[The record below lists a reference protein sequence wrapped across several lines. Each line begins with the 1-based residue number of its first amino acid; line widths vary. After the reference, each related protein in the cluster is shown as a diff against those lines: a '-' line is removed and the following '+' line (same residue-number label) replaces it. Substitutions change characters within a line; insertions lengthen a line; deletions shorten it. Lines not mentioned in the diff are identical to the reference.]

1 MLRLCMLYRQ
11 KSEITTTITHFYTAC
26 ALNQLSN
33 VEKYLK
39 ETNYTNID
47 LHDDRGYT
55 GLHYACRNGN
65 IEVAQLLLDNKA
77 NMNMKT
83 TDENE
88 TPITLACQESH
99 LHIIKLLISRGC
111 NINVSGTKGKT
122 GLHYACLNRHAYY
135 LQLPIVKTLINNN
148 ADLDAKTFHND
159 TPLLF
164 ACLAGH
170 LGIVKLLVSK
180 GCNIFAECNFG
191 GSTGTAL
198 DAARNAGHKDIVN
211 YLESKMRK
219 SKSQN
224 LDISGRGY
232 LEYLELK
239 DIDLDDQDLQILP
252 KIELTH
258 ITKGKFIGIIY
269 LNCNYEH

>member
-1 MLRLCMLYRQ
+1 M
-11 KSEITTTITHFYTAC
+11 
-26 ALNQLSN
+26 
-33 VEKYLK
+33 K
-39 ETNYTNID
+39 ETNYVNID

-111 NINVSGTKGKT
+111 NINVSGAKGKT

-239 DIDLDDQDLQILP
+239 DIDLDDQDLHILP
-252 KIELTH
+252 KIELTD
-258 ITKGKFIGIIY
+258 ITKGKFIGN
-269 LNCNYEH
+269 NCNYKH